1 MELPIFPLNGAVLFP
16 ETSLPLNIFE
26 KRYID
31 MVNYSLAREREIGMI
46 QTMTNGDL
54 YKIGCIG
61 KIHSFN
67 ETNDGRYLISLQGL
81 NCFEVVKE
89 IDVDYSFRIVK
100 ANVIKGMNK
109 EDDKL
114 DNDKKSNILKK
125 YKKYISF
132 KKINIDLSEIEGIE
146 IYQLMKFIAMISPFK
161 DIEKQALLE
170 TDNVEDFYYKL
181 LSIIDFDI
189 ASELGNKTLN

>member
-31 MVNYSLAREREIGMI
+31 MVDYSLAREREIGMI
-46 QTMTNGDL
+46 QTMNNGDL
-54 YKIGCIG
+54 CKIGCIG

-89 IDVDYSFRIVK
+89 IYVDYSFRIVR
-100 ANVIKGMNK
+100 ANVIKGVNK
-109 EDDKL
+109 EDNKL

-132 KKINIDLSEIEGIE
+132 KKINIDLSEIDGIE

>member
-31 MVNYSLAREREIGMI
+31 MIDYSLAREREIGMI
-46 QTMTNGDL
+46 QTMDNGEL
-54 YKIGCIG
+54 YRIGCIG
-61 KIHSFN
+61 RIHSFN

-81 NCFEVVKE
+81 NCFEVIEE
-89 IDVDYSFRIVK
+89 INADYSFRVVK
-100 ANVIKGMNK
+100 ANVIKSRNNDEGELNI
-109 EDDKL
+109 DD
-114 DNDKKSNILKK
+114 KSNILNK
-125 YKKYISF
+125 YKKYILS
-132 KKINIDLSEIEGIE
+132 KKINIDLSEIDGIE

-161 DIEKQALLE
+161 NIEKQALLE
-170 TDNVEDFYYKL
+170 TNNVKDFYYKL

-189 ASELGNKTLN
+189 ASEFENKTLN

>member
-31 MVNYSLAREREIGMI
+31 MVDYSLAREREIGMI
-46 QTMTNGDL
+46 QTMNNGDL

-89 IDVDYSFRIVK
+89 IYVDYSFRIVK
-100 ANVIKGMNK
+100 ANVIKGTNK
-109 EDDKL
+109 EDNKL
-114 DNDKKSNILKK
+114 DNYKRSNILKK
-125 YKKYISF
+125 YKKYISS
-132 KKINIDLSEIEGIE
+132 KKINIDLSEIDGIE

>member
-31 MVNYSLAREREIGMI
+31 MVDYSLARERKIGMI
-46 QTMTNGDL
+46 QTMNNGDL

-89 IDVDYSFRIVK
+89 IHVDYSFRIVR
-100 ANVIKGMNK
+100 ANVIKSVNK
-109 EDDKL
+109 DNNKL
-114 DNDKKSNILKK
+114 DNDKKLNILEK
-125 YKKYISF
+125 YKKYISS
-132 KKINIDLSEIEGIE
+132 KKINIDLSEIDGIE

>member
-31 MVNYSLAREREIGMI
+31 MVDYSLAREREIGMI
-46 QTMTNGDL
+46 QTMNNGEL
-54 YKIGCIG
+54 CKIGCIG

-89 IDVDYSFRIVK
+89 IDVDYSFRIVR
-100 ANVIKGMNK
+100 ANVIKGINK

-132 KKINIDLSEIEGIE
+132 KKINIDLSEIDGIK
-146 IYQLMKFIAMISPFK
+146 IYQLMKFITMISPFK

-181 LSIIDFDI
+181 LSIIDFEI

>member
-31 MVNYSLAREREIGMI
+31 MVDYSLAREREIGMI
-46 QTMTNGDL
+46 QTMNNGDL
-54 YKIGCIG
+54 CKIGCIG

-100 ANVIKGMNK
+100 ANVIKGINR

-132 KKINIDLSEIEGIE
+132 KKINIDLSEIDGIE

-189 ASELGNKTLN
+189 ASELGSKTLN

>member
-46 QTMTNGDL
+46 QTMNNGDL
-54 YKIGCIG
+54 CKIGCVG

-89 IDVDYSFRIVK
+89 IDVDYSFRIVR
-100 ANVIKGMNK
+100 ANVIKGINR

-132 KKINIDLSEIEGIE
+132 KKINIDLSEIDGIE

>member
-31 MVNYSLAREREIGMI
+31 MVDYSLAREREIGMI
-46 QTMTNGDL
+46 QTMNNGDL

-89 IDVDYSFRIVK
+89 ICVDYSFRIVR
-100 ANVIKGMNK
+100 ANVIKGVNK
-109 EDDKL
+109 EDNKL

-125 YKKYISF
+125 YKKYISS
-132 KKINIDLSEIEGIE
+132 KKINIDLSEIDGIE

>member
-46 QTMTNGDL
+46 QAMSNGDL

-89 IDVDYSFRIVK
+89 IHVDYSFRIVR
-100 ANVIKGMNK
+100 ANVIKSVNK
-109 EDDKL
+109 DNNKL
-114 DNDKKSNILKK
+114 DNDKKLNILEK
-125 YKKYISF
+125 YKKYISS
-132 KKINIDLSEIEGIE
+132 KKINIDLSEIDGIE

-170 TDNVEDFYYKL
+170 TDSVEDFYNKL

>member
-89 IDVDYSFRIVK
+89 IYVDYSFRIVR
-100 ANVIKGMNK
+100 ANVIKGVNK
-109 EDDKL
+109 EDNKL

-132 KKINIDLSEIEGIE
+132 KKINIDLSEIDGIE

-170 TDNVEDFYYKL
+170 TDSVEDFYNKL

>member
-31 MVNYSLAREREIGMI
+31 MVDYSLAREREIGMI
-46 QTMTNGDL
+46 QTMNNGDL

-89 IDVDYSFRIVK
+89 IYVDYSFRIVR
-100 ANVIKGMNK
+100 ANVIKGVNK
-109 EDDKL
+109 EDNKL

-125 YKKYISF
+125 YKK
-132 KKINIDLSEIEGIE
+132 
-146 IYQLMKFIAMISPFK
+146 
-161 DIEKQALLE
+161 
-170 TDNVEDFYYKL
+170 
-181 LSIIDFDI
+181 
-189 ASELGNKTLN
+189 

>member
-31 MVNYSLAREREIGMI
+31 MFDYSLARERKIGMI
-46 QTMTNGDL
+46 QTMKNGEL
-54 YKIGCIG
+54 YKVGCIG

-81 NCFEVVKE
+81 NRFEVIQE
-89 IDVDYSFRIVK
+89 IVADYSFRVVR
-100 ANVIKGMNK
+100 ANVIKNINE

-114 DNDKKSNILKK
+114 SDDEKLNILKK
-125 YKKYISF
+125 YKKYITS
-132 KKINIDLSEIEGIE
+132 KKINIDLSEIDGIE
-146 IYQLMKFIAMISPFK
+146 IYQLMKFISMISPFK

-170 TDNVEDFYYKL
+170 TNNVRDFYYKL

-189 ASELGNKTLN
+189 AGEFENKTLN

>member
-46 QTMTNGDL
+46 QTMNNGEL
-54 YKIGCIG
+54 CKIGCIG

-89 IDVDYSFRIVK
+89 IDVDYSFRIVR
-100 ANVIKGMNK
+100 ANVIKGINK

-132 KKINIDLSEIEGIE
+132 KKINIDLSEIDGIE
-146 IYQLMKFIAMISPFK
+146 IYQLMKFITMISPFK

-181 LSIIDFDI
+181 LSIIDFEI

>member
-16 ETSLPLNIFE
+16 KTNLPLNIFE

-46 QTMTNGDL
+46 QTMNNGDL
-54 YKIGCIG
+54 CKIGCIG

-132 KKINIDLSEIEGIE
+132 KKINIDLSEIDGIE

-170 TDNVEDFYYKL
+170 TDSVEDFYNKL

>member
-46 QTMTNGDL
+46 QTMSNGDL

-89 IDVDYSFRIVK
+89 IHVDYSFRIVR
-100 ANVIKGMNK
+100 ANVIKSVNK
-109 EDDKL
+109 DNNKL
-114 DNDKKSNILKK
+114 DNDKKLNILEK
-125 YKKYISF
+125 YKKYISL
-132 KKINIDLSEIEGIE
+132 KKINIDLSEIDGIE

>member
-31 MVNYSLAREREIGMI
+31 MVDYSLAREREIGMI
-46 QTMTNGDL
+46 QTMNNGDL
-54 YKIGCIG
+54 CKIGCVG

-89 IDVDYSFRIVK
+89 IDVDYSFRIVR
-100 ANVIKGMNK
+100 ANVIKGINR

-132 KKINIDLSEIEGIE
+132 KKINIDLSEIDGIE

-170 TDNVEDFYYKL
+170 TDSVEDFYNKL

>member
-46 QTMTNGDL
+46 QTMSNGDL

-89 IDVDYSFRIVK
+89 IHVDYSFRIVR
-100 ANVIKGMNK
+100 ANVIKSVNK
-109 EDDKL
+109 DNNKL
-114 DNDKKSNILKK
+114 DNDKKLNILEK
-125 YKKYISF
+125 YKKYISS
-132 KKINIDLSEIEGIE
+132 KKINIDLSEIDGIE

>member
-89 IDVDYSFRIVK
+89 IYVDYSFRIVR
-100 ANVIKGMNK
+100 ANVIKGVNK
-109 EDDKL
+109 EDNKL

-125 YKKYISF
+125 YKKYISS
-132 KKINIDLSEIEGIE
+132 KKINIDLSEIDGIE

-189 ASELGNKTLN
+189 ASELGSKTLN

>member
-31 MVNYSLAREREIGMI
+31 MVDYSLAREREIGMI

-89 IDVDYSFRIVK
+89 IYVDYSFRIVR
-100 ANVIKGMNK
+100 ANVIKGVNK
-109 EDDKL
+109 ENNKL

-125 YKKYISF
+125 YKKYISS
-132 KKINIDLSEIEGIE
+132 KKINIDLSEIDGIE

-181 LSIIDFDI
+181 LSIIDFEI

>member
-31 MVNYSLAREREIGMI
+31 MIDFSLAREREIGMI
-46 QTMTNGDL
+46 QTTNNGEL
-54 YKIGCIG
+54 FKIGCVGRIN
-61 KIHSFN
+61 SFN

-81 NCFEVVKE
+81 NCFEVIEE
-89 IDVDYSFRIVK
+89 INADYSFRVVK
-100 ANVIKGMNK
+100 ANVIKSRNNDEGELNI
-109 EDDKL
+109 DD
-114 DNDKKSNILKK
+114 KSNILNK
-125 YKKYISF
+125 YKKYILS
-132 KKINIDLSEIEGIE
+132 KKINIDLSEIDGIE

-161 DIEKQALLE
+161 NIEKQALLE
-170 TDNVEDFYYKL
+170 TNNVKDFYYKL

-189 ASELGNKTLN
+189 ASEFENKTLN

>member
-31 MVNYSLAREREIGMI
+31 MVDYSLAREREIGMI
-46 QTMTNGDL
+46 QTMNNGDL

-89 IDVDYSFRIVK
+89 IYVDYSFRIVR
-100 ANVIKGMNK
+100 ANVIKGVNK
-109 EDDKL
+109 EDNKL

-125 YKKYISF
+125 YKKYISS
-132 KKINIDLSEIEGIE
+132 KKINIDLSEIDGIE
-146 IYQLMKFIAMISPFK
+146 TYQLMKFIAMISPFK

>member
-1 MELPIFPLNGAVLFP
+1 
-16 ETSLPLNIFE
+16 
-26 KRYID
+26 
-31 MVNYSLAREREIGMI
+31 MVDYSLAREREIGMI
-46 QTMTNGDL
+46 QTMNNGDL
-54 YKIGCIG
+54 CKIGCIG

-89 IDVDYSFRIVK
+89 IYVDYSFRIVR
-100 ANVIKGMNK
+100 ANVIKGVNK
-109 EDDKL
+109 EDNKL

-132 KKINIDLSEIEGIE
+132 KKINIDLSEIDGIE
-146 IYQLMKFIAMISPFK
+146 IYQLMKFIAIISPFK

-181 LSIIDFDI
+181 LSIIDFEI

>member
-31 MVNYSLAREREIGMI
+31 MVDYSLAREREIGMI
-46 QTMTNGDL
+46 QTMNNGDL

-89 IDVDYSFRIVK
+89 MYVDYSFRIVK
-100 ANVIKGMNK
+100 ANVIKGVNK
-109 EDDKL
+109 EDNKL

-125 YKKYISF
+125 YKKYISS
-132 KKINIDLSEIEGIE
+132 KKINIDLSEIDGIE

>member
-31 MVNYSLAREREIGMI
+31 MINYSLAREREIGMI
-46 QTMTNGDL
+46 QTMNNGDL
-54 YKIGCIG
+54 CKIGCIG

-89 IDVDYSFRIVK
+89 IDVDYSFRIVR
-100 ANVIKGMNK
+100 ANVIKGINK

-132 KKINIDLSEIEGIE
+132 KKINIDLSEIDGIE

>member
-31 MVNYSLAREREIGMI
+31 MVDYSLAREREIGMI
-46 QTMTNGDL
+46 QTMNNGDL

-89 IDVDYSFRIVK
+89 IYVDYSFRIVR
-100 ANVIKGMNK
+100 ANVIKGINR
-109 EDDKL
+109 EGDKL

-125 YKKYISF
+125 YKKYISS
-132 KKINIDLSEIEGIE
+132 KKINIDLSEIDGIE

>member
-31 MVNYSLAREREIGMI
+31 MVDYSLAREREIGMI
-46 QTMTNGDL
+46 QTMNNGDL
-54 YKIGCIG
+54 CKIGCIG

-89 IDVDYSFRIVK
+89 IDVDYSFRIVR
-100 ANVIKGMNK
+100 ANVIKGINR

-114 DNDKKSNILKK
+114 DNDKKLNILKK

-132 KKINIDLSEIEGIE
+132 KKINIDLTEIDGIE

-170 TDNVEDFYYKL
+170 TDSVEDFYNKL

>member
-46 QTMTNGDL
+46 QTMSNGDL

-89 IDVDYSFRIVK
+89 IHVDYSFRIVR
-100 ANVIKGMNK
+100 ANVIKSVNK
-109 EDDKL
+109 DNNKL
-114 DNDKKSNILKK
+114 DNDKKLNILEK
-125 YKKYISF
+125 YKKYISS
-132 KKINIDLSEIEGIE
+132 KKINIDLSEIDGIE

-170 TDNVEDFYYKL
+170 TDSVEDFYNKL